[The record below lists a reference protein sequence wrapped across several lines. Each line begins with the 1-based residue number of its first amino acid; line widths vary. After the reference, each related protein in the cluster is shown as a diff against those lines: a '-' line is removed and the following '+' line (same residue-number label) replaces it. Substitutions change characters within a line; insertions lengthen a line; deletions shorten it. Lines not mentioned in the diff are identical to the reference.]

1 MTIMSDLFTEYSKR
15 HGKHAEASKQASQ
28 SQSTQSSQSTQ
39 EHATD
44 IMDFVEDDIGYNRID
59 IRYNNMLKEIGV
71 RDLNELDAYLKAD
84 VEVGTDYDVLSW
96 WKVNSG
102 KYPILSQIS
111 LYVLSMQVSSVASE
125 SSFSTSARI
134 IEPYSSCLTHYMV
147 EVLICTN
154 QWLKQDIK
162 FESKVLT
169 NTQLLADVES
179 DDKFQR
185 GL

>member
-1 MTIMSDLFTEYSKR
+1 
-15 HGKHAEASKQASQ
+15 
-28 SQSTQSSQSTQ
+28 
-39 EHATD
+39 
-44 IMDFVEDDIGYNRID
+44 
-59 IRYNNMLKEIGV
+59 MLKEIGV

-102 KYPILSQIS
+102 KYPIRSQIARD
-111 LYVLSMQVSSVASE
+111 VLAMQVFSVASE
-125 SSFSTSARI
+125 SAFSTSGRI
-134 IEPYSSCLTHYMV
+134 IEPYRSCLTHYMV